1 ASTKRMRRTKFERR
15 SGLKMKARVIKNI
28 LGVFAFDEKGNLIAK
43 ELFSGK
49 PEEIAEKLASDA
61 EKKFVERL
69 GYEAIFEEVDIDTIM
84 RAIGYSREKYDA
96 LLHETALAIA
106 RKKLGEVS
114 QEKDREVM
122 QAIEALDDLDEAL
135 NLLSERLREWY
146 YLHFPEMV
154 AEDQKKFAELLRTGE
169 GIISDFARHAYD
181 LYKFREKLERYVTSA
196 VEEIAP
202 NTAGLVGAT
211 LAARLISLAG
221 GVQNLARMPGS
232 RIQVLGAEK
241 ALFKHIKSHAPPPKH
256 GIIFQHPAIKTSP
269 WWHRGKI
276 ARSLASKIAIAA
288 RVDAFA
294 GESMGGRLKEELS
307 KRVEEIKQNY
317 PREPKK
323 MRIIRYKPE
332 RKRRKR

>member
-1 ASTKRMRRTKFERR
+1 
-15 SGLKMKARVIKNI
+15 MKARIMKNI
-28 LGVFAFDEKGNLIAK
+28 LGIFAFDEKGDLIAR

-49 PEEIAEKLASDA
+49 PEEIAERLASDA
-61 EKKFVERL
+61 EKKFAERL
-69 GYEAIFEEVDIDTIM
+69 AGYEIIFEEAYPDTIIK
-84 RAIGYSREKYDA
+84 AIGYSRERYNN
-96 LLHETALAIA
+96 LLHEASLALA

-122 QAIEALDDLDEAL
+122 QAVEALDDLDEAL
-135 NLLSERLREWY
+135 NLLSERLGEWR
-146 YLHFPEMV
+146 YLHFPE
-154 AEDQKKFAELLRTGE
+154 ADQAKFAELLRTGE
-169 GIISDFARHAYD
+169 GIIFDFARHAHA
-181 LYKFREKLERYVTSA
+181 LYEFREKLERYIAST
-196 VEEIAP
+196 VEEVAP

-256 GIIFQHPAIKTSP
+256 GIIFQHPLVKTSP

-276 ARSLASKIAIAA
+276 ARSLANKIAIAA

-294 GESMGGRLKEELS
+294 GESMGERLKEELLR
-307 KRVEEIKQNY
+307 RVEEIKQKY
-317 PREPKK
+317 PNEPKK

-332 RKRRKR
+332 KKRRKR

>member
-1 ASTKRMRRTKFERR
+1 MRAYIT
-15 SGLKMKARVIKNI
+15 KNI
-28 LGVFAFDEKGNLIAK
+28 LGIFAFDEKGNLIAK

-49 PEEIAEKLASDA
+49 PEEIAEKLASDV
-61 EKKFVERL
+61 EKKFAERL
-69 GYEAIFEEVDIDTIM
+69 AGCEIVFEEADVDKII
-84 RAIGYSREKYDA
+84 RAIEYSREKYDA
-96 LLHETALAIA
+96 LLHEVSLALA

-135 NLLSERLREWY
+135 NMLSERLREWH
-146 YLHFPEMV
+146 YLHFPETA
-154 AEDQKKFAELLRTGE
+154 AEDQKKFAELLKSGG

-181 LYKFREKLERYVTSA
+181 FYEFREKLEKYIAST

-202 NTAGLVGAT
+202 NTASLVGAT

-221 GVQNLARMPGS
+221 GIQNLARMPGS

-256 GIIFQHPAIKTSP
+256 GIIFQHPLIKTAP
-269 WWHRGKI
+269 WWHRGKV

-294 GESMGGRLKEELS
+294 GESIGEKLKEELL
-307 KRVEEIKQNY
+307 KRVEEIKRKY
-317 PREPKK
+317 PKEPKK
-323 MRIIRYKPE
+323 MRIVRYMPE
-332 RKRRKR
+332 KRRKR

>member
-1 ASTKRMRRTKFERR
+1 MMPRAHVT
-15 SGLKMKARVIKNI
+15 KNI
-28 LGVFAFDEKGNLIAK
+28 LGVFAFDEKGNLIAR

-49 PEEIAEKLASDA
+49 PGEIAGKLASNV
-61 EKKFVERL
+61 EKKFAERL
-69 GYEAIFEEVDIDTIM
+69 GCDAVFEEADIDKIIK
-84 RAIGYSREKYDA
+84 AAGYSREKYDA
-96 LLHETALAIA
+96 LLHEVSLALA
-106 RKKLGEVS
+106 RKKLAEVS

-122 QAIEALDDLDEAL
+122 QAVEALDDLDEAL
-135 NLLSERLREWY
+135 NLLSERLREWC
-146 YLHFPEMV
+146 YLHSPETA

-169 GIISDFARHAYD
+169 GIVSDFAAHICA
-181 LYKFREKLERYVTSA
+181 LYEFRGRLEEYIALT

-221 GVQNLARMPGS
+221 GLQNLAKMPGS

-241 ALFKHIKSHAPPPKH
+241 ALFKHIKSHALPPKH
-256 GIIFQHPAIKTSP
+256 GIIFQHPLIKSSP

-294 GESMGGRLKEELS
+294 GESLGEKLKEELS
-307 KRVEEIKQNY
+307 KRVEEVKQKY
-317 PREPKK
+317 QKEPKK

-332 RKRRKR
+332 KKRRKR

>member
-1 ASTKRMRRTKFERR
+1 MVRVTKN
-15 SGLKMKARVIKNI
+15 V
-28 LGVFAFDEKGNLIAK
+28 LGVFAFDEKGNVIAK

-49 PEEIAEKLASDA
+49 PEEIAGKLASDV
-61 EKKFVERL
+61 EKKFAERL
-69 GYEAIFEEVDIDTIM
+69 AGCEIVFEEADVDKII

-96 LLHETALAIA
+96 LLHEVSLALA

-122 QAIEALDDLDEAL
+122 QAVEALDDLDEAL
-135 NLLSERLREWY
+135 NLLSERLREWH
-146 YLHFPEMV
+146 YLHFPEAA
-154 AEDQKKFAELLRTGE
+154 AEDQKKFAELLRAGE
-169 GIISDFARHAYD
+169 GIISDFAGHAYD
-181 LYKFREKLERYVTSA
+181 LYEFREKLERYIALT

-202 NTAGLVGAT
+202 NTASLVGAT

-221 GVQNLARMPGS
+221 GIQNLARMPGS

-241 ALFKHIKSHAPPPKH
+241 ALFKHIKSHALPPKH
-256 GIIFQHPAIKTSP
+256 GVIFQHPLIKTSP

-294 GESMGGRLKEELS
+294 GERIGEKLKEGLL
-307 KRVEEIKQNY
+307 KRVEEIKQKY
-317 PREPKK
+317 PTEPKK
-323 MRIIRYKPE
+323 MRIICYKPE
-332 RKRRKR
+332 KRRKR